1 MTYQLPVNDN
11 GRSVHRISRIVIH
24 TNILDKSVFPLPE
37 KTLHP
42 VEQVAAGSRNR
53 LLEIV
58 PLR

>member
-11 GRSVHRISRIVIH
+11 GRSVLRISRILVH
-24 TNILDKSVFPLPE
+24 PNIQDKSSLPLPE